1 MHNFYRYK
9 FIPQNYLA
17 EEVLLGIILIYPK
30 IINQTRNLIT
40 NDIFFIEVHKIL
52 YSKVNSIINNS
63 DNSIIKLLYEIEK
76 TNLHC
81 TVNGIEYMIQLMKKS
96 QIFISCCET
105 NNYLENLIKLL
116 QANYIKRLIIQLGH
130 NIITL
135 GYNINIK
142 NSHLYTKLSYY
153 VKNIEKE
160 INHNKNNE
168 ITNIKTFISNEILDF
183 KYINTKETNQAKEIS
198 ITSGLVHLDKIIQCL
213 PPGNLIIIAGRPSI
227 GKTSLSINIAYN
239 CFLKEKISLLVFSLE
254 MTSDQIFKKFITID
268 SKINIGKESIETIYN
283 KNWEKIS
290 KICNRLLEQNIYINE
305 EPKLNIDQIEFIAHN
320 LAKNQFIKLIIID
333 YLQLIELNIDK
344 KVNNNRNQEVGYIT
358 RRLKLLAQYL
368 KIPIITIS
376 QLNRNI
382 ENRQQKEPILSDLKE
397 SGCIIYN
404 NNISLNKKNLS
415 TANISKNIIPLR
427 KKFEQDINQS
437 SNILKYN
444 NHEISILNKKT
455 FKYINDQIILG
466 LTYNHKFLTT
476 IHWIKSTQI
485 SKINHIFSNINLNY
499 SIKLKEYVNLVKF
512 DKETKTYD
520 VNNYNYFNFSTDK
533 TTLHNSIEQDA
544 DIIMMLYEIDNT
556 KYHNGIT
563 KTKTIDLKI
572 SKNRNGNTGSCKLTF
587 EPYTNIFKDLIIE
600 NSIEN

>member
-1 MHNFYRYK
+1 MHNFYKYK

-17 EEVLLGIILIYPK
+17 EEILIGIILIYPK

-40 NDIFFIEVHKIL
+40 NEIFFIEIHRIL
-52 YSKVNSIINNS
+52 YSKVNSIIDNS
-63 DNSIIKLLYEIEK
+63 NNSIIKILYEIEK

-116 QANYIKRLIIQLGH
+116 QATYIKRLIIQLGY
-130 NIITL
+130 NLITL
-135 GYNINIK
+135 GYSINIK
-142 NSHLYTKLSYY
+142 NSYLYTKLLYY
-153 VKNIEKE
+153 VDNIEKE
-160 INHNKNNE
+160 INQSSNNE
-168 ITNIKTFISNEILDF
+168 ITNIKTFISNEILEF
-183 KYINTKETNQAKEIS
+183 KYINKKEINKEKEIS
-198 ITSGLVHLDKIIQCL
+198 ITSGLIHLDKIIQCI

-239 CFLKEKISLLVFSLE
+239 CFLKEKISVLVVSLE
-254 MTSDQIFKKFITID
+254 MTSDQIFKKFISIG
-268 SKINIGKESIETIYN
+268 SKTNIEKESIETIHH

-290 KICNRLLEQNIYINE
+290 KICNKLLEQNIYINE
-305 EPKLNIDQIEFIAHN
+305 EPKLNIDQIEFISHN

-333 YLQLIELNIDK
+333 YLQLIELNVDK
-344 KVNNNRNQEVGYIT
+344 KINNNRNQEIGYIT

-404 NNISLNKKNLS
+404 NNINLNKKNMS
-415 TANISKNIIPLR
+415 TANISKYITQSR
-427 KKFEQDINQS
+427 KKFEQKVNQS
-437 SNILKYN
+437 SNILKYGN
-444 NHEISILNKKT
+444 NEISILNKKT
-455 FKYINDQIILG
+455 FKYINDQVTLG

-476 IHWIKSTQI
+476 SHWIKSTQVL
-485 SKINHIFSNINLNY
+485 KINYIFKNIHLDD
-499 SIKLKEYVNLVKF
+499 SVKQKKYVNLVKF
-512 DKETKTYD
+512 DKETKVYD
-520 VNNYNYFNFSTDK
+520 VNNYNYFNFSTHK
-533 TTLHNSIEQDA
+533 TNLHNSIEQDA
-544 DIIMMLYEIDNT
+544 DIIMILYEIDNT
-556 KYHNGIT
+556 KYKNGIT

-587 EPYTNIFKDLIIE
+587 EPYTNIFKDLLIE
-600 NSIEN
+600 NKIGN